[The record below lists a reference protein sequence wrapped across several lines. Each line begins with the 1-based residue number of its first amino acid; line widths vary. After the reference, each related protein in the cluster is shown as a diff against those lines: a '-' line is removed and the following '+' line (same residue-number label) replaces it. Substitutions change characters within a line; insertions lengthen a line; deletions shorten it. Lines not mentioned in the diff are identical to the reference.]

1 MATQKPKKN
10 NADSGFLQV
19 DNKIL
24 ELLLC
29 GTKLNVYGVLILCK
43 VREFQRKKVPCFM
56 SNETF
61 AVLFDASLHTIK
73 TQINVLLDLG
83 LLEKTVELNV
93 DGKKGKKRTL
103 HTHTNYTK
111 NLEKILKNKFSKG
124 QISTDEIQPMK
135 TDLQGVFDDFIGR
148 PSTDENDPM
157 KPNFNYTISSD
168 ENDAFIGRISTVE
181 KRPVLRENNNT
192 DINNKLLEDNSMSSP
207 ASSIDDLWNDNGDEN
222 AIIPAV
228 INDANFDSFFSNNF
242 GDNLDGNL
250 NINNINEEQISDM
263 KNLNKPRREPNQ
275 KYDEMTVWY
284 LTQLNPISRYN
295 YEIKYKSA
303 AKNFAWGERERKDNQ
318 KDYYTVDQIIE
329 YFSKENRLDYLKEIH
344 YTDYLKEINYPHMW
358 MFEM

>member
-43 VREFQRKKVPCFM
+43 IREFQRKKVPCFM

-61 AVLFDASLHTIK
+61 AALFDASLHTIK
-73 TQINVLLDLG
+73 TQISILIDLA
-83 LLEKTVELNV
+83 LIEKTVELNV

-103 HTHTNYTK
+103 HTHPNYTK

-135 TDLQGVFDDFIGR
+135 SDSDTPFDNFIGR
-148 PSTDENDPM
+148 PPTDENDPL

-168 ENDAFIGRISTVE
+168 ENNTFIGRISTVE
-181 KRPVLRENNNT
+181 NRPVLRENNNR
-192 DINNKLLEDNSMSSP
+192 DINNRFLEGETEVSSPLNSTPSP
-207 ASSIDDLWNDNGDEN
+207 ASSIDDLRNDNGDED

-228 INDANFDSFFSNNF
+228 INDDNFDLFFNNNTSNN
-242 GDNLDGNL
+242 NV
-250 NINNINEEQISDM
+250 NEEQISDM
-263 KNLNKPRREPNQ
+263 ENPNKSERKPNQ
-275 KYDEMTVWY
+275 KYDEITLWFA
-284 LTQLNPISRYN
+284 TQLNPISRYK
-295 YEIKYKSA
+295 YETKYKSA
-303 AKNFAWGERERKDNQ
+303 AKHFAWGERERKDNQ
-318 KDYYTVDQIIE
+318 KDYYTVEQVIE
-329 YFSKENRLDYLKEIH
+329 YFSKENRLDYLKNIG
-344 YTDYLKEINYPHMW
+344 YTKYLEEINYPHMW
-358 MFEM
+358 MFKM

>member
-61 AVLFDASLHTIK
+61 AALFDASLHTIK
-73 TQINVLLDLG
+73 TQINILIDLA

-103 HTHTNYTK
+103 HTHPNYTK

-124 QISTDEIQPMK
+124 QISTDENQPMK
-135 TDLQGVFDDFIGR
+135 PDYNTLFDDFIGR
-148 PSTDENDPM
+148 PPTDENDPL

-168 ENDAFIGRISTVE
+168 ENNDFIGRISTVE

-192 DINNKLLEDNSMSSP
+192 DINNKLLEGETEVSLPLISTPSP
-207 ASSIDDLWNDNGDEN
+207 ASSFDDLWNDNGDRN

-228 INDANFDSFFSNNF
+228 INDANN
-242 GDNLDGNL
+242 
-250 NINNINEEQISDM
+250 NEEQSSDM
-263 KNLNKPRREPNQ
+263 EKSNKQKANQ
-275 KYDEMTVWY
+275 KYDEITLWFS
-284 LTQLNPISRYN
+284 TQLNPISRYK
-295 YEIKYKSA
+295 YETKYNSA
-303 AKNFAWGERERKDNQ
+303 AKHFAWGERARKDNQ
-318 KDYYTVDQIIE
+318 KDYYTVEQIIE
-329 YFSKENRLDYLKEIH
+329 YFSKENRLDYLKDIG
-344 YTDYLKEINYPHMW
+344 YTKYLEEINYPHMW
-358 MFEM
+358 MFNM